1 MTKLYIAIPTHSN
14 MITVDTA
21 LSLLALERHL
31 PAHGIETQTA
41 FHASSMISHL
51 RNTIIAH
58 FLADDATHVLML
70 DSDQGVPPDLVGRM
84 IAFNKPLVGVIYP
97 RRNYNFNQVR
107 FPYTSQTP
115 ERFFAQA
122 LRFVGDLMPDE
133 QGEIEIIN
141 GFARAKNIG
150 TGAMLIR
157 RDVIEK
163 LITHYPDLFGAG
175 FPDEAEYE
183 ILARHN
189 WGFFNPYT
197 KQFETENSGEDVAFC
212 NRWTQIGGEI
222 WADVATNTTHI
233 GRHGITGN
241 FLSHLQSFE

>member
-1 MTKLYIAIPTHSN
+1 MTKIYIAIPSHSN
-14 MITVDTA
+14 MVTVDTA
-21 LSLLALERHL
+21 ICILDLERYL
-31 PAHGIETQTA
+31 TAHGIKTQTA
-41 FHASSMISHL
+41 FHSSSMISHL

-58 FLADDATHVLML
+58 FLAGDATHVLMI
-70 DSDQGVPPDLVGRM
+70 DSDQALPADLVGRM

-107 FPYTSQTP
+107 FSDGPQSA
-115 ERFFAQA
+115 ERVLTQA
-122 LRFVGDLMPDE
+122 LRFVGDLSADD
-133 QGEIEIIN
+133 QGEIEIVN

-157 RDVIEK
+157 RDVIET

-183 ILARHN
+183 ILARNN

-197 KQFETENSGEDVAFC
+197 KQSDGENSGEDVAFC
-212 NRWTQIGGEI
+212 NRYTKVGGEI
-222 WADVATNTTHI
+222 WADVTTNTTHI
-233 GRHGITGN
+233 GRHAISGN
-241 FLSHLQSFE
+241 ILAHIRSFD